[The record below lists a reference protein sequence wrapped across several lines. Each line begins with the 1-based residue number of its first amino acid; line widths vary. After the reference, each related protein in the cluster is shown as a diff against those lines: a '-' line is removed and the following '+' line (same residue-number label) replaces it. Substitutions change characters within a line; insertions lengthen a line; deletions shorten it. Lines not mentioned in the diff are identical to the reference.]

1 MHKKG
6 FIALMLSFTLAASAL
21 PVTATENSDM
31 LGNTEWTVAD
41 DIEDV
46 SKALSENL
54 NDTYFEEAV
63 IDVTKNSVSVDG
75 QVVSSEVIFGEY
87 YSNNKT
93 VEDIRG
99 YIEEIGFEVQ
109 EEMGNQ
115 VTIVSPY
122 QSKRIL
128 VFADELKEE
137 YGAESII
144 SYPEY
149 DEYILQF
156 SSEEDTMIAYESIKD
171 KYDCFVDRILT
182 MDSLLTSEEI
192 NAKGTGEDVG
202 GKEES
207 SKGLSWGREAM
218 NMDESILT
226 ADYDRDV
233 KVAVIDSGL
242 SDEHKIFSTE
252 RLDEKSYDFVEAVSD
267 LTDPIGHGTAVTG
280 IIEECTPDNVQI
292 LALRVFNE
300 EGLTTDSLVCTAI
313 QYAIENNAD
322 IINMSFGG
330 TTDEMKGMKPYDTV
344 IDMAYEKGILCV
356 CAAGN
361 RNDDVADMYPAN
373 NDKTVAVSG
382 HDRNFELA
390 DQSNYGSMID
400 FSAPGEKILCALPSG
415 TEAEQS
421 GTSFAAPHVSAALA
435 CILSA
440 YPETET
446 AQGLYDKAKEFV
458 KDIGDEG
465 KDVKF
470 GWGAFDLSGV
480 EGDAPDKD
488 DEGGEEPE
496 HIHDYEDVV
505 ASPTCT
511 EKGFT
516 RHVCRTCQESYV
528 DSETEATGHVHT
540 VDEETTIVSTC
551 IQPGKKT
558 VVTRCM
564 DCGIVVHSSE
574 TEIPFA
580 EHQVGTAIQENIHP
594 ATCTENGYY
603 DSVVYCSVCHKE
615 LSRKNVSSSKA
626 KGHQFGPWIET
637 KEATCT
643 GKGSKKRVCSTCGFT
658 EYQDVNASG
667 HVWKDSYT
675 VDKVATCTT
684 DGSQS
689 IHCTKCSAIK
699 DSQTISAKGHSYTYI
714 KDIKQPTCTKDG
726 YERTYCVCEDCG
738 DTYEYTTYRMP
749 AKGHAWDKGTILRKA
764 SKEKEGI
771 MQYQC
776 MVCRDSYQTKL
787 QYNGSTGSNSSAG
800 SSPQLAGNKNTTV
813 ISQTAAGHVSTVTTF
828 DDNANKDVPQNV
840 EHTSTSNGD
849 VIVTLHGLSESTGE
863 VNSETVEN
871 LMTEDEG
878 VPADDSTTVTKPV
891 IITEENASGV
901 RLFDD
906 GYDRTEDMEDI
917 EDNIHLIEDDD
928 EQVPEKKG
936 KLLIVLLSLPLIA
949 AAVWLFNFKRIQKKR
964 KVKKMRLF

>member
-21 PVTATENSDM
+21 PVTASENSDM
-31 LGNTEWTVAD
+31 LGDTEWIVAD
-41 DIEDV
+41 DIEEV
-46 SKALSENL
+46 SKALSEKL
-54 NDTYFEEAV
+54 YDTYFEEAV

-75 QVVSSEVIFGEY
+75 QVVSSEVLFGED
-87 YSNNKT
+87 YSNKKT

-109 EEMGNQ
+109 EQMGNKLT
-115 VTIVSPY
+115 VVSPY

-128 VFADELKEE
+128 VFADELKDD
-137 YGAESII
+137 YGAKSII

-149 DEYILQF
+149 HEYILQF

-182 MDSLLTSEEI
+182 MDSLFTSEET

-202 GKEES
+202 KTEETS
-207 SKGLSWGREAM
+207 GGLSWGREAM
-218 NMDESILT
+218 DIDESIFS
-226 ADYDRDV
+226 ADYDREV

-242 SDEHKIFSTE
+242 SDEHEIFSTD
-252 RLDEKSYDFVEAVSD
+252 RLDEKSYDFVDAVSD

-300 EGLTTDSLVCTAI
+300 DGLTTDSLVCTAI
-313 QYAIENNAD
+313 QYAIDNQAD

-330 TTDEMKGMKPYDTV
+330 TTEEMKGMEPYDTL
-344 IDMAYEKGILCV
+344 IDTAYEKGILCV

-373 NDKTVAVSG
+373 NEKTVAVSG
-382 HDRNFELA
+382 HDRNFGLA

-415 TEAEQS
+415 TEGEQS

-446 AQGLYDKAKEFV
+446 AQELYEKAKEFV

-470 GWGAFDLSGV
+470 GWGVFNLSGL
-480 EGDAPDKD
+480 EGDIPDKD

-496 HIHDYEDVV
+496 HIHEYEDVV
-505 ASPTCT
+505 VPPTCT

-516 RHVCRTCQESYV
+516 RHVCRTCQNSFV

-564 DCGIVVHSSE
+564 DCGSVVHSSE
-574 TEIPFA
+574 TEIPLA
-580 EHQVGTAIQENIHP
+580 EHHAGTAIQENIHP

-615 LSRKNVSSSKA
+615 LSRTNVSSGQA
-626 KGHQFGPWIET
+626 KGHQFGSWIET
-637 KEATCT
+637 TAATCT
-643 GKGSKKRVCSTCGFT
+643 GKGSKKRVCTVCGFT
-658 EYQDVNASG
+658 EVQDVNASG
-667 HVWKDSYT
+667 HVWNDSYT
-675 VDKVATCTT
+675 VDKAATCAT

-689 IHCTKCSAIK
+689 IHCIKCSAVK

-714 KDIKQPTCTKDG
+714 KDIKQPTCIIEG
-726 YERTYCVCEDCG
+726 YERTFCVCEDCG
-738 DTYEYTTYRMP
+738 NTYEYTTYRMP
-749 AKGHAWDKGTILRKA
+749 AKGHAWDQGTVLSKA
-764 SKEKEGI
+764 SKEKDGI
-771 MQYQC
+771 IQYQC
-776 MVCRDSYQTKL
+776 TVCGDSYQTKL
-787 QYNGSTGSNSSAG
+787 QYNGSTANTSAG

-813 ISQTAAGHVSTVTTF
+813 LSQTAAGHVSTVTTF
-828 DDNANKDVPQNV
+828 DDNEKKDVYQS
-840 EHTSTSNGD
+840 EEQTSTSTKD
-849 VIVTLHGLSESTGE
+849 VIVTSHGFSESTENVNTEMGE
-863 VNSETVEN
+863 NIVAEEEEGSAEET
-871 LMTEDEG
+871 
-878 VPADDSTTVTKPV
+878 TTVTKPV

-906 GYDRTEDMEDI
+906 SNDGTGEMEEL
-917 EDNIHLIEDDD
+917 EDNIHLIEND
-928 EQVPEKKG
+928 EQLPEKKG
-936 KLLIVLLSLPLIA
+936 KRSIVLLSLPLIV
-949 AAVWLFNFKRIQKKR
+949 AAVWLFCFIRIKKKR
-964 KVKKMRLF
+964 KMKKMRLF

>member
-21 PVTATENSDM
+21 PVTATEHTDM
-31 LGNTEWTVAD
+31 LGNTEWIVAD

-46 SKALSENL
+46 SKASSENL
-54 NDTYFEEAV
+54 NATYFEEAV
-63 IDVTKNSVSVDG
+63 IDVMKKSVSVDG
-75 QVVSSEVIFGEY
+75 QVVSSETIFGED

-93 VEDIRG
+93 VKDIRE
-99 YIEEIGFEVQ
+99 YIEEIGFEIQ
-109 EEMGNQ
+109 EETGNKLT
-115 VTIVSPY
+115 VVSPY

-128 VFADELKEE
+128 VFADELKED
-137 YGAESII
+137 YGANSII

-149 DEYILQF
+149 HEYILQF

-171 KYDCFVDRILT
+171 KYNCFVDRILR

-202 GKEES
+202 GKEDS

-218 NMDESILT
+218 DIDESILS

-252 RLDEKSYDFVEAVSD
+252 RLDEKSYDFVDAVSD

-313 QYAIENNAD
+313 QYAIENNAN

-330 TTDEMKGMKPYDTV
+330 TTEEMKGMEPYDTL
-344 IDMAYEKGILCV
+344 IDTAYEKGILCV

-373 NDKTVAVSG
+373 NEKTVAVSG

-400 FSAPGEKILCALPSG
+400 FSAPGEQILCALPSG
-415 TEAEQS
+415 TEGEQS

-505 ASPTCT
+505 VSP
-511 EKGFT
+511 
-516 RHVCRTCQESYV
+516 
-528 DSETEATGHVHT
+528 
-540 VDEETTIVSTC
+540 
-551 IQPGKKT
+551 
-558 VVTRCM
+558 
-564 DCGIVVHSSE
+564 
-574 TEIPFA
+574 
-580 EHQVGTAIQENIHP
+580 
-594 ATCTENGYY
+594 TCTENGYY

-615 LSRKNVSSSKA
+615 LIRTNVTSSKA

-776 MVCRDSYQTKL
+776 MVCGDSYQTKL
-787 QYNGSTGSNSSAG
+787 QYNGNTDSNSSVG
-800 SSPQLAGNKNTTV
+800 SSPQLASNKNTTV

-828 DDNANKDVPQNV
+828 DDNENEDVSQNV
-840 EHTSTSNGD
+840 EHTSATNGD
-849 VIVTLHGLSESTGE
+849 VIVTPHGLSESTE
-863 VNSETVEN
+863 VVNEEMEEN
-871 LMTEDEG
+871 VMTEDEG
-878 VPADDSTTVTKPV
+878 VPADDSNTVTKPV
-891 IITEENASGV
+891 IITEENASSV

-906 GYDRTEDMEDI
+906 GYDRTEDM

-936 KLLIVLLSLPLIA
+936 KLLIVFLSLPLIA
-949 AAVWLFNFKRIQKKR
+949 AAVWLFYFKRIQKKR
-964 KVKKMRLF
+964 KLKKMRLF